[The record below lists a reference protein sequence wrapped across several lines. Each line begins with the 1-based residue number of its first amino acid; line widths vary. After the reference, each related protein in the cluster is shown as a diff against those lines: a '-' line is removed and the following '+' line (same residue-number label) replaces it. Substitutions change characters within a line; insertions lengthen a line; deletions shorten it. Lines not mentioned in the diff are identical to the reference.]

1 MFLDDFST
9 GDFICCDCQRRWDLH
24 SRCVLRIGEE
34 VRPVCRECFSLATG
48 QEFPK
53 QRWPKSPVL
62 FGLIRG
68 CLFAATIVACVM
80 IGALAAPLLLLLF
93 GLNSAAGRAAL

>member
-1 MFLDDFST
+1 
-9 GDFICCDCQRRWDLH
+9 
-24 SRCVLRIGEE
+24 
-34 VRPVCRECFSLATG
+34 
-48 QEFPK
+48 
-53 QRWPKSPVL
+53 VL